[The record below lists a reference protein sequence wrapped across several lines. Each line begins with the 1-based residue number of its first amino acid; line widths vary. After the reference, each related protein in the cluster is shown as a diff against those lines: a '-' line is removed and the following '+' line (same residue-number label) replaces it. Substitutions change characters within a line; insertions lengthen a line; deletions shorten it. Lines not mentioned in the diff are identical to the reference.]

1 MLWLLRGLGVR
12 KPQSSTCRNAGLLL
26 SWVFSAS
33 WRLSSS
39 QILGHIC
46 RGALCGARLHLW
58 ANYTTPV
65 PFTWYDVCVNPA
77 LKFSSGLVFC
87 WSLFPSA
94 IRKHVNEDLTGS
106 GKPGHYICGQVAATN
121 FKFFFF
127 RSQMVECRF
136 LDSCVCW
143 HTGMQ
148 HLLVWMWS
156 TQEAGRL

>member
-1 MLWLLRGLGVR
+1 MLQEMRKWPLMWIQTSISSNPRNLPISRVVMLWLLRGLGVR
-12 KPQSSTCRNAGLLL
+12 KPQSSTCRNAGLFL

-46 RGALCGARLHLW
+46 WGALCGARLHLW

-87 WSLFPSA
+87 WRLFPRPLESMLMK
-94 IRKHVNEDLTGS
+94 IWQDLEN
-106 GKPGHYICGQVAATN
+106 PGTIFV
-121 FKFFFF
+121 
-127 RSQMVECRF
+127 
-136 LDSCVCW
+136 D
-143 HTGMQ
+143 
-148 HLLVWMWS
+148 
-156 TQEAGRL
+156 RLQPPISSFSFSEVRW